1 MKLKTTIFALVSM
14 LLLVGCMGTAA
25 RKEALLPAMRMTW
38 QTSIAES
45 VTLGGGD
52 PAPMTE
58 ALKSGDV
65 DRVLALPWGALRD
78 QALSGIRQLQRD
90 GDIGPNV
97 AILMMNEVAMFD
109 RAMKVIAG
117 KAKLLARRTGMRSGD
132 VVTYRYN
139 YPRGRY
145 DAR

>member
-1 MKLKTTIFALVSM
+1 MQSTIFALVSM

-38 QTSIAES
+38 ETSIAES

-52 PAPMTE
+52 PAPMSE

-65 DRVLALPWGALRD
+65 QRVISLPWGELRD
-78 QALSGIRQLQRD
+78 QALSGIRELQRQ
-90 GDIGPNV
+90 GEIGANV
-97 AILMMNEVAMFD
+97 ALIMMNEVAMFD

-117 KAKLLARRTGMRSGD
+117 RAKSIVRQPYIRTRPGQLY
-132 VVTYRYN
+132 TYN
-139 YPRGRY
+139 DPGRY
-145 DAR
+145 HDAR